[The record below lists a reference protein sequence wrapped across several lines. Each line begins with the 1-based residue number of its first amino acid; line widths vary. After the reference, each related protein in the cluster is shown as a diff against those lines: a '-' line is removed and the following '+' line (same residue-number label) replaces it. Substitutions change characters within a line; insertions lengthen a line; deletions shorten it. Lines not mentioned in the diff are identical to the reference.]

1 MNGNRED
8 GRFFIVGDIH
18 AMEDKLTALLS
29 LIEPQLTPG
38 DTVIFLGDYIDRG
51 QSAYQTVQTLVELS
65 TRVPCVFL
73 MGNHEILLRDF
84 LDGRIEKDLYYFNG
98 GGHTIASY
106 RREFGGFF
114 IPESH
119 RKVLFSERYYY
130 EGRSF
135 IAVHAGIPPYAAG
148 DLASADPAEL
158 VWIRD
163 AFFRSEMV
171 WDKTVIHGHTP
182 THYLGVE
189 FGSPSH
195 DHARNIIDIDTAA
208 IYGGKL
214 TCLIWPDQ
222 QYLQV

>member
-1 MNGNRED
+1 MKHKSD
-8 GRFFIVGDIH
+8 SGRFFVVGDIH
-18 AMEDKLTALLS
+18 AMSEKLAALIAIMDPLV
-29 LIEPQLTPG
+29 TPR

-51 QSAYQTVQTLVELS
+51 QGAYETVQLLVELS
-65 TRVPCVFL
+65 ARVNCVFL
-73 MGNHEILLRDF
+73 MGNHEALLRDY

-119 RKVLFSERYYY
+119 RKILFSERYYY
-130 EGRSF
+130 EGRDF

-148 DLASADPAEL
+148 DLSTADPTEL

-171 WDKTVIHGHTP
+171 WEKTVIHGHTP

-195 DHARNIIDIDTAA
+195 DLARNIIDIDTAA

-222 QYLQV
+222 RYLQV